1 MAFYNRLKSMKSA
14 PVGTIMPWSGQSS
27 SGNLPNNIPT
37 GWIVCDGRTFEANDF
52 PLLAS
57 MIGNTYGPTDSSI
70 VGNFPDYEEGD
81 TFRVPNLNGRSM
93 LDLEKS
99 YLQQTKYQFGQPDAE
114 AAIGDLISEDGTGVT
129 PPTIYSADT
138 DLTFQLDPIDTMAGK
153 IQNITLNDP
162 TWSKTYYTIGRKLGI
177 DHTPGHKHS
186 GQYTTARPDGRYVQI
201 FEAPIASVAGTDYQS
216 ANLTGIQ
223 NTDTEDVWPNSSGN
237 MTYYDENTLILTD
250 EAKTFTQ
257 DRIPTVNKSIQV
269 PAHGAYTNA
278 FTTTYNQAQNGGDAQ
293 GKYDHSMRQVT
304 GVFPPP
310 VTIFGRPNYLNGN
323 VGTTYAT
330 NVSSIGQDFT
340 DGTVSTHNH
349 FSFDVSMNIGG
360 LRIPP
365 NIAVNNVQSYTVNV
379 SDIPDALNILMDN
392 QTPSQTVVMIIR
404 AY

>member
-1 MAFYNRLKSMKSA
+1 MKSS

-27 SGNLPNNIPT
+27 SGNNPDNIPT
-37 GWIVCDGRTFEANDF
+37 GWIVCDGRTFECNDF

-70 VGNFPDYEEGD
+70 VGNFPDYEDGD

-93 LDLEKS
+93 IDLEKS
-99 YLQQTKYQFGQPDAE
+99 YLLDSKYQFGQSDAYDV
-114 AAIGDLISEDGTGVT
+114 IGDLVEGDGTTVT

-138 DLTFQLDPIDTMAGK
+138 DLQFQLDPIDTMAGK
-153 IQNITLNDP
+153 IQNISLNDP

-177 DHTPGHKHS
+177 DHTPGHKHK
-186 GQYTTARPDGRYVQI
+186 GQYTTAFPSGKYVQV
-201 FEAPIASVAGTDYQS
+201 FEAPTVQLSGNPNYES

-223 NTDTEDVWPNSSGN
+223 NTDTADQWPNGFGS
-237 MTYYDENTLILTD
+237 MTYYDENTLVLTD
-250 EAKTFTQ
+250 ETKTFTQ
-257 DRIPTVNKSIQV
+257 DQIPKPALARTI
-269 PAHGAYTNA
+269 PAHGAFTEA
-278 FTTTYNQAQNGGDAQ
+278 FTDTYNYNHHM
-293 GKYDHSMRQVT
+293 KQVT

-310 VTIFGRPNYLNGN
+310 VTIFGKPNYYNGDA
-323 VGTTYAT
+323 GTTYPT
-330 NVSSIGQDFT
+330 NLSHIGQDFT
-340 DGTVSTHNH
+340 DQTVASHNH
-349 FSFDVSMNIGG
+349 FSFDVSMNISG

-392 QTPSQTVVMIIR
+392 QTASQTVFMIIR

>member
-1 MAFYNRLKSMKSA
+1 MKSA
-14 PVGTIMPWSGQSS
+14 PVGTIMPWTGQSS
-27 SGNLPNNIPT
+27 DGNLPNNIPT
-37 GWIVCDGRTFEANDF
+37 GWIVCDGRSFPANAY

-70 VGNFPDYEEGD
+70 VGNFPDFDDGD
-81 TFRVPNLNGRSM
+81 VFRVPNLNGRAM

-138 DLTFQLDPIDTMAGK
+138 DLRFQLDPVDTMAGK

-162 TWSKTYYTIGRKLGI
+162 TWSKTYYTLGRKLGI
-177 DHTPGHKHS
+177 DHTPAHRHAGS
-186 GQYTTARPDGRYVQI
+186 YTTARTDGRYVEVFQS
-201 FEAPIASVAGTDYQS
+201 PISPAAGQYES
-216 ANLTGIQ
+216 ANLNGIGG
-223 NTDTEDVWPNSSGN
+223 TDTRDIWEFGFGD
-237 MTYYDENTLILTD
+237 MTFYDENSLVLTN
-250 EAKTFTQ
+250 ESKSFTQ
-257 DRIPTVNKSIQV
+257 DSVPVPGTSRQINAIPAWTDPFADS
-269 PAHGAYTNA
+269 
-278 FTTTYNQAQNGGDAQ
+278 YNYNHHM
-293 GKYDHSMRQVT
+293 KQVT

-310 VTIFGRPNYLNGN
+310 TNVFGRPNYYNGD
-323 VGTTYAT
+323 VSTTYPT
-330 NVSSIGQDFT
+330 NLSHLGEDFT
-340 DGTVSTHNH
+340 DSLVGSHNH
-349 FSFDVSMNIGG
+349 FSFDISMNIGG

-379 SDIPDALNILMDN
+379 QDIPDALNILMDN